1 VRKKWLNFK
10 HMVIEMYIEDT
21 EIKLTWRVNKS

>member
-1 VRKKWLNFK
+1 
-10 HMVIEMYIEDT
+10 MVIEMYIEDT